1 VCKTE
6 QTDSANAIHHDSE
19 GRWIIA
25 FKAVKFRRPQELNL
39 SNSVKIDA
47 KGRLRIPTNSISA
60 LGGCTEFFIT
70 SEDGK
75 SAHVYPLKIWN
86 EVERRLTSTAA
97 HNGNT
102 QKLLIRAKYFGQ
114 IVTMDKHGRVLIPVV
129 LRETAHI
136 KGDVDVLGYS
146 KYLDVWNHT
155 SLLKSM
161 KRNSVTVRDG
171 RTEQNI

>member
-1 VCKTE
+1 M
-6 QTDSANAIHHDSE
+6 
-19 GRWIIA
+19 
-25 FKAVKFRRPQELNL
+25 
-39 SNSVKIDA
+39 SNSVKIDP
-47 KGRLRIPTNSISA
+47 KGRLRIPAHALSA

-75 SAHVYPLKIWN
+75 SARVYPLRIWN
-86 EVERRLTSTAA
+86 EVEKRLADTAPR
-97 HNGNT
+97 NGNS

-114 IVTMDKHGRVLIPVV
+114 TVTIDKHGRVLIPVV

-136 KGDVDVLGYS
+136 KGEVDVLGYS

-161 KRNSVTVRDG
+161 KRNSITVRDG
-171 RTEQNI
+171 ETLNNMLDN